1 MAVSGQ
7 AREPMDEVMRDS
19 LGEHADALADLAA
32 LVREQVLTGIESLTT
47 ARPSLSDISFGPLH
61 ADGLQAEFDE
71 TPHVGLELTLIV
83 PGESATAGAM
93 LIPLMDLGGLLGIE
107 SGEDRMEDPDF
118 AVAQLQ
124 VVSGAAREFFDLL
137 SMTLFVDALAGV
149 EVVPA
154 DARVGDIVST
164 LAAVGDGGAAVRLD
178 VGLAMPDGQLV
189 RLVLLLPQSF
199 LGALGV
205 VSTRRSRL
213 RPLRLTRAG
222 APFGLASDL
231 DEFERAEA
239 GEPDNVSPFRSA
251 GTFGTSTAETSA
263 HPVRFPPLTEPR
275 QSSAERRSLDLIM
288 DVSMRVTVEL
298 GRSTLTVEEVLS
310 LGPGSVVELNKLAG
324 EPVDVL
330 VNEQLIARGEVVVV
344 DENFGVRVTEIVS
357 PRRRAQAMGA

>member
-107 SGEDRMEDPDF
+107 SGEDRMADTDF
-118 AVAQLQ
+118 AAAQLQ

-178 VGLAMPDGQLV
+178 VGLAMPDGQPV

-205 VSTRRSRL
+205 VSTAAE
-213 RPLRLTRAG
+213 PAAAAPAD

-239 GEPDNVSPFRSA
+239 GEPNNVSPLRSA
-251 GTFGTSTAETSA
+251 GTFGASTAETSA